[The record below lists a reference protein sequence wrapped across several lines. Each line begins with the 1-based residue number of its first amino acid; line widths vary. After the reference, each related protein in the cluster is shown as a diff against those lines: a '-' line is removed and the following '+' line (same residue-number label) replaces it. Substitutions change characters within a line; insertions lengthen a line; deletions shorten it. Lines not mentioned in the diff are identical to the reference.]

1 MLLGGAIMLGALAAA
16 VVRLLR
22 GDESFSEESLK
33 DKSVFEAVYQQQPVH
48 LEPTQ
53 SAGEGIHEIVDD
65 LFQGGGGNA

>member
-1 MLLGGAIMLGALAAA
+1 MLGALAAA

-53 SAGEGIHEIVDD
+53 LAGEGIHEIVDD
-65 LFQGGGGNA
+65 LFQGGDGNA